1 MTVSL
6 LMSALALV
14 LVIEGLLPAL
24 DPRLYRRAMR
34 AMSELPAAQLRLIGL
49 SSMIAGAVILTLVR

>member
-1 MTVSL
+1 MTSVIT
-6 LMSALALV
+6 AIALV

-24 DPRLYRRAMR
+24 SPSLYRKAFWSMVR
-34 AMSELPAAQLRLIGL
+34 LPSAHLRLIGL